1 MPICHAITYYSMK
14 QALSV
19 GRPAVIKTVIRIKND
34 YVMVFDENG
43 EQIPEYQG
51 HYGDVKSRIIA
62 DAPAGSVFN
71 HWFGNSLEPEKV
83 TGDIW

>member
-1 MPICHAITYYSMK
+1 
-14 QALSV
+14 
-19 GRPAVIKTVIRIKND
+19 VIKTVIRIKND

-51 HYGDVKSRIIA
+51 HYGDVRSRILS

-71 HWFGNSLEPEKV
+71 HWFNNTLEPENV
-83 TGDIW
+83 AGEVW